1 MRQQGKRLNLRPKS
15 FCLNIFSKTKVDRKS
30 VSERSNLAV
39 RMSLQVLGS
48 DQSPSVDHCMAYAL
62 MPRNQN
68 PNNLTPRIVPRLLPL
83 MESRARTIEKP
94 FP

>member
-1 MRQQGKRLNLRPKS
+1 
-15 FCLNIFSKTKVDRKS
+15 
-30 VSERSNLAV
+30 
-39 RMSLQVLGS
+39 MSLQVLVS
-48 DQSPSVDHCMAYAL
+48 DESSIVDHCMAYAL
-62 MPRNQN
+62 VPRNEN